1 MCKLQ
6 EPPFEMDIVV
16 SSNVEDIMALAP
28 KPKEKKTKKP
38 KKTTG
43 MEVVESV
50 QEASEPQLIVNEN
63 AQTAFENVALPA
75 YEEMMFQDWLACG
88 NVEPP
93 LDLPADLEQV
103 ALQEYL
109 LDASKPLHTHF
120 VLPHQGKRS
129 TCPVY
134 FGNADNKQTVLNTI
148 CNEMHAKIQ
157 QQWGTFACHCGL
169 VPTLKLSQTSRNQN
183 KVFLC
188 CPKTREARCGYFQW
202 IHQSPKPNYVPKAA
216 TPSALKKR
224 LNEMVQERLQKR
236 PKVQEGGFKFP

>member
-38 KKTTG
+38 KTTTG

-50 QEASEPQLIVNEN
+50 QEAPEPQVIVNEN
-63 AQTAFENVALPA
+63 AQSAFENVALPT

-88 NVEPP
+88 SVEPP

-103 ALQEYL
+103 AFQKYL

-120 VLPHQGKRS
+120 ILPHQGKRS

-169 VPTLKLSQTSRNQN
+169 VPTLKLSQTSRNPN

-188 CPKTREARCGYFQW
+188 CPKTRQARCGYFQW
-202 IHQSPKPNYVPKAA
+202 IHQSPQPNYVPKAA

-236 PKVQEGGFKFP
+236 PKSRGRRI

>member
-16 SSNVEDIMALAP
+16 RCDVEDIMALAP

-38 KKTTG
+38 KETTG

-50 QEASEPQLIVNEN
+50 QEAPEHQVIVNEN
-63 AQTAFENVALPA
+63 AQSAFENVALPT
-75 YEEMMFQDWLACG
+75 YEEIMFQDWLACG

-120 VLPHQGKRS
+120 ILPHQGKRS

-169 VPTLKLSQTSRNQN
+169 VPTLKLSQTSRNPN

-216 TPSALKKR
+216 TPSALTKR
-224 LNEMVQERLQKR
+224 LNEMVQERLQ
-236 PKVQEGGFKFP
+236 

>member
-16 SSNVEDIMALAP
+16 SSNVEDIMALAS
-28 KPKEKKTKKP
+28 KPKEKKTKKA

-50 QEASEPQLIVNEN
+50 QEAPEPQVIVNEN
-63 AQTAFENVALPA
+63 AQSAFENVALPT

-120 VLPHQGKRS
+120 ILPHQGS
-129 TCPVY
+129 DQPALC
-134 FGNADNKQTVLNTI
+134 
-148 CNEMHAKIQ
+148 
-157 QQWGTFACHCGL
+157 
-169 VPTLKLSQTSRNQN
+169 TLAMRT
-183 KVFLC
+183 
-188 CPKTREARCGYFQW
+188 TRRQC
-202 IHQSPKPNYVPKAA
+202 
-216 TPSALKKR
+216 
-224 LNEMVQERLQKR
+224 
-236 PKVQEGGFKFP
+236 

>member
-1 MCKLQ
+1 MCNLQ
-6 EPPFEMDIVV
+6 ETPFEMDIVV

-50 QEASEPQLIVNEN
+50 QEAPEAQVIVNEN
-63 AQTAFENVALPA
+63 SQSAFENVALPT

-88 NVEPP
+88 NVQPP
-93 LDLPADLEQV
+93 LDLPAGLEQV
-103 ALQEYL
+103 ALQESL

-120 VLPHQGKRS
+120 ILPHQGKRS

-134 FGNADNKQTVLNTI
+134 FGNADNKETVLNTK

-157 QQWGTFACHCGL
+157 QQWEPLPVTVDWSLPSSSVKPQEIQTKCSYA
-169 VPTLKLSQTSRNQN
+169 VPRPERQGVVIFSGSTSHPTQ
-183 KVFLC
+183 LC
-188 CPKTREARCGYFQW
+188 P
-202 IHQSPKPNYVPKAA
+202 
-216 TPSALKKR
+216 
-224 LNEMVQERLQKR
+224 
-236 PKVQEGGFKFP
+236 

>member
-50 QEASEPQLIVNEN
+50 QEAPEPQVIVNEN
-63 AQTAFENVALPA
+63 AQTAFENVALPT
-75 YEEMMFQDWLACG
+75 YEEMMFQGWLACG

-93 LDLPADLEQV
+93 LDLPATLEQV

-120 VLPHQGKRS
+120 FLPIKESDQPALCTLAMRTTSRQCWTLYATRCMPKSSSNGEPLPVTVDWSLPSSSVKPQEIQTKCSYAVPRPERQGVVIFSGS
-129 TCPVY
+129 TSHP
-134 FGNADNKQTVLNTI
+134 N
-148 CNEMHAKIQ
+148 
-157 QQWGTFACHCGL
+157 
-169 VPTLKLSQTSRNQN
+169 PTMSLKLLHHLPSRND
-183 KVFLC
+183 
-188 CPKTREARCGYFQW
+188 
-202 IHQSPKPNYVPKAA
+202 
-216 TPSALKKR
+216 
-224 LNEMVQERLQKR
+224 
-236 PKVQEGGFKFP
+236 